1 MVSPLTEAL
10 RRAAGLISAT
20 ASRFGREDEHTLS
33 EFRCQSASDGAD
45 GGPVRGSHEIMTDL
59 HRYTLA
65 GLIVNRAARDA
76 SYASQYADRVALA
89 RRVLAEMPHGD
100 DPANW
105 QVDGTYG
112 HEGRMTRV
120 IRPRKCRST
129 PPR

>member
-1 MVSPLTEAL
+1 MVSPLTKAL
-10 RRAAGLISAT
+10 RRAAALISAT
-20 ASRFGREDEHTLS
+20 ASRFRREDELALS
-33 EFRCQSASDGAD
+33 EFRCQFTSDSAD

-65 GLIVNRAARDA
+65 GLIVNQAARDA
-76 SYASQYADRVALA
+76 SYASRYADRVALA

-112 HEGRMTRV
+112 HEGR
-120 IRPRKCRST
+120 RSA
-129 PPR
+129 

>member
-1 MVSPLTEAL
+1 MVSPLTKAL
-10 RRAAGLISAT
+10 RRAAALISAT
-20 ASRFGREDEHTLS
+20 ASRFRREDELTLS
-33 EFRCQSASDGAD
+33 EFRCQFTSDSAD

-65 GLIVNRAARDA
+65 GLIVNHAARDA
-76 SYASQYADRVALA
+76 SYASQHANRVALA

-112 HEGRMTRV
+112 REGR
-120 IRPRKCRST
+120 RSA
-129 PPR
+129 

>member
-1 MVSPLTEAL
+1 MVSPLTKAL
-10 RRAAGLISAT
+10 RRAAALISAT
-20 ASRFGREDEHTLS
+20 ASRFRREHELALS
-33 EFRCQSASDGAD
+33 EFRGQFTSDSAD

-65 GLIVNRAARDA
+65 GLIVNHATRDA
-76 SYASQYADRVALA
+76 SYASQHANRVALA

-112 HEGRMTRV
+112 REGR
-120 IRPRKCRST
+120 RSA
-129 PPR
+129 